1 MVKKSV
7 SKRTVK
13 RRKSIKKGGD
23 GYSVSLD
30 DPIVHAPAI
39 NRYSE
44 ETTPVFPGPLTG
56 GDGYSVNFSHPI
68 SGMPSYN
75 RYSNNYR
82 PIFDGPL
89 LSDNASAT
97 MAGGGDCGCDA
108 GMDSNSPLLMSG
120 GGNCG
125 CDANSTAQTADKS
138 MFNLIKQGGGSAV
151 VPSQFQAINM
161 VSRELAPLG
170 IGALCSVI
178 ILVFLHHF
186 VAEKPR
192 KAAQMGGYVQQLSE
206 TLMPLGKNNLIT
218 LAALMLL
225 HHFAIA
231 ERYKKGLEVRAK
243 GKTGSKSKSGKKT
256 SKRGGAPD
264 VRSTLSQILAP
275 LGINALGAALLLVAI
290 EEAFINSNK
299 KSNGKSKSKQHGG
312 ASMLK
317 DLIAP
322 LGTNA
327 FIATGLL
334 VILQRVFENSMRQ
347 SKATTAD
354 AKKKIGGSL
363 FASKKKLFH
372 LLSPITFSSMNSE
385 SVYQRI
391 SANKNLQ
398 KILQT
403 QKMI

>member
-1 MVKKSV
+1 MVKKTI

-44 ETTPVFPGPLTG
+44 EMTPVFPGPLTG

-97 MAGGGDCGCDA
+97 MAGGGDCGCD
-108 GMDSNSPLLMSG
+108 GGNDFNSPLLMSG

-125 CDANSTAQTADKS
+125 CDDKSDTKASSEKS

-151 VPSQFQAINM
+151 AASQFDAINM

-192 KAAQMGGYVQQLSE
+192 KAVQMGGYVQQLSE

-225 HHFAIA
+225 HHFAVA
-231 ERYKKGLEVRAK
+231 ERYNKGLEVRAK
-243 GKTGSKSKSGKKT
+243 SKGLGKKK
-256 SKRGGAPD
+256 SVKRGGAPD

-299 KSNGKSKSKQHGG
+299 KSNGKSKQHGG

-385 SVYQRI
+385 SVYHRI
-391 SANKNLQ
+391 ANNKNLQ

>member
-1 MVKKSV
+1 MVKKTV

-39 NRYSE
+39 NRYTE
-44 ETTPVFPGPLTG
+44 EMTPVFPGPLTG

-108 GMDSNSPLLMSG
+108 GNDFNSPLLMSG

-125 CDANSTAQTADKS
+125 CDANSAVSPSSDKS

-151 VPSQFQAINM
+151 AASQFDAINM

-186 VAEKPR
+186 VSEKPR
-192 KAAQMGGYVQQLSE
+192 KAVQMGGYVQQLSE

-225 HHFAIA
+225 HHFAVA
-231 ERYKKGLEVRAK
+231 ERYNKGLEVRAK
-243 GKTGSKSKSGKKT
+243 RKKLGKKK
-256 SKRGGAPD
+256 SAKKGGAPD

-347 SKATTAD
+347 SKAKTSED
-354 AKKKIGGSL
+354 KKKIGGSL
-363 FASKKKLFH
+363 FRSKKKLFH

-385 SVYQRI
+385 SVYYRI
-391 SANKNLQ
+391 ASNKNLQ

-403 QKMI
+403 KKMI

>member
-1 MVKKSV
+1 MVKKA
-7 SKRTVK
+7 TVPK
-13 RRKSIKKGGD
+13 KRKSIKKGGD
-23 GYSVSLD
+23 GFSVAVN
-30 DPIVHAPAI
+30 DPIIHAPVI

-44 ETTPVFPGPLTG
+44 EYTPVFPGPLTG

-89 LSDNASAT
+89 LSNSASAT
-97 MAGGGDCGCDA
+97 MAGGGDCGCD
-108 GMDSNSPLLMSG
+108 GGSDLNSPLLMSG

-125 CDANSTAQTADKS
+125 CDSQPPEVKS
-138 MFNLIKQGGGSAV
+138 IYNLMKQGGGSAIV
-151 VPSQFQAINM
+151 APNQFQAINM
-161 VSRELAPLG
+161 ISRELAPLG

-178 ILVFLHHF
+178 LLVFLHHYTTQ
-186 VAEKPR
+186 KPR
-192 KAAQMGGYVQQLSE
+192 KAAQMGGYVQELTE

-225 HHFAIA
+225 HHFAVA
-231 ERYKKGLEVRAK
+231 NRYNKGLKAREQGKKSVKKG
-243 GKTGSKSKSGKKT
+243 
-256 SKRGGAPD
+256 GAED

-275 LGINALGAALLLVAI
+275 LGLNALGAALLLVAI
-290 EEAFINSNK
+290 EEAFINASDR
-299 KSNGKSKSKQHGG
+299 KSKTGGNISKKGGSVRKGG
-312 ASMLK
+312 ASVLK

-334 VILQRVFENSMRQ
+334 VILQRVFENSMRHQ
-347 SKATTAD
+347 KAKTTD
-354 AKKKIGGSL
+354 VKKKIGGSL
-363 FASKKKLFH
+363 FRSKKKLFH
-372 LLSPITFSSMNSE
+372 ILSPITFSSMNSE
-385 SVYQRI
+385 SVYQKI

-398 KILQT
+398 KILKLQN
-403 QKMI
+403 MI